1 MDGQWFPETA
11 EEALQV
17 LLELQEAQERG
28 ETVVEWPE
36 GEKLKIGK
44 PVSFANLHLC
54 LRGANNWFEIE
65 GELRVDEE
73 RILNMKEL
81 LELLQTTSIAS
92 SPWERGSSSPCP
104 VNCANGWTSWR
115 PMSIS
120 GAKRWDCIPWRP
132 WPWRI
137 SPSRSAGLM
146 LIPSGMTAW
155 RTSAR
160 DWRKRPACPRR

>member
-1 MDGQWFPETA
+1 MADVGGRRCRTERDLKEEKARVANLERSLPSLTTLPEMDGQWFPESP

-54 LRGANNWFEIE
+54 LRSAHNWFEIE

-73 RILNMKEL
+73 RILNMKQL
-81 LELLQTTSIAS
+81 LELLQTTFTRFLSLGEGQS
-92 SPWERGSSSPCP
+92 S
-104 VNCANGWTSWR
+104 
-115 PMSIS
+115 
-120 GAKRWDCIPWRP
+120 
-132 WPWRI
+132 
-137 SPSRSAGLM
+137 L
-146 LIPSGMTAW
+146 
-155 RTSAR
+155 
-160 DWRKRPACPRR
+160 